1 MRQLLRDRFRGLFM
15 GFNLIPKH
23 IDFFDYFNKLAQIA
37 VKAADCFCEIVVIGT
52 FDEETS
58 SKMREIEH
66 EGDDIT
72 HTIFK
77 KLNMTFITPF
87 DREDIH
93 TLAHKLDGIIDVINT
108 MTNRM
113 KVYRLTGVNDDLVQ
127 FSAVIAKSVRA
138 TAAAIEAMRTTKKPQ
153 IVYDS
158 CIEVNRLENI
168 GDSMRDAILG
178 KLLESDNDPIFIMKW
193 KEIFEDA
200 ETVLDVCEEVSNV
213 IESIMVKQA

>member
-1 MRQLLRDRFRGLFM
+1 M
-15 GFNLIPKH
+15 GFNILPKQV
-23 IDFFDYFNKLAQIA
+23 DFFDYFNKLAQIA
-37 VKAADCFCEIVVIGT
+37 VKAADAFCEIVGIGI

-66 EGDDIT
+66 EGDEIT

-93 TLAHKLDGIIDVINT
+93 ELAHKLDGIIDVINT

-113 KVYRLTGVNDDLVQ
+113 RVYRLSGVNDDLVE
-127 FSAVIAKSVRA
+127 FASVIAKSVRA
-138 TAAAIEAMRTTKKPQ
+138 TAGAIEALRFTKKPQ
-153 IVYDS
+153 TVYDC

-168 GDSMRDAILG
+168 GDAMRDTILG
-178 KLLESDNDPIFIMKW
+178 KLLESANDPIFIMKW
-193 KEIFEDA
+193 KEVFEDA

>member
-1 MRQLLRDRFRGLFM
+1 M
-15 GFNLIPKH
+15 GFNILPKQVN
-23 IDFFDYFNKLAQIA
+23 FFDYFNKLAQIG
-37 VKAADCFCEIVVIGT
+37 VKAADYFSEIVAIGK

-66 EGDDIT
+66 EGDEIT
-72 HTIFK
+72 HTIFQ

-93 TLAHKLDGIIDVINT
+93 ELAHELDGIIDMINT

-113 KVYRLTGVNDDLVQ
+113 KVYRLSGVNDDLVQ
-127 FSAVIAKSVRA
+127 FASIISKAARA
-138 TAAAIEAMRTTKKPQ
+138 TAAAIEALRVTKKPQ
-153 IVYDS
+153 IVHER
-158 CIEVNRLENI
+158 CIEIHRLENI

-178 KLLESDNDPIFIMKW
+178 KLLESDNNPIFIMKW

-200 ETVLDVCEEVSNV
+200 ETVLDVCEQVSNM
-213 IESIMVKQA
+213 IESIMVKQT